1 MIDIVDIVWV
11 LKKIRHLVEFSV
23 IIIVIYIDHDAVLNL
38 IKHIIFIT
46 SFIDKLNLRLIRVFD
61 YIQKFDLKIRHKFD
75 KMHIVS
81 NVLFRLI
88 NFNTNSK
95 KSDDEKKLNVLFTII
110 LINMNVTFR
119 NRLLKNYFN
128 DSTWK
133 KIAVFLNQQKIVD
146 VENNVSFSFYRKND
160 FIFRFDDY
168 ITDVKCHAMILFIN
182 LISELI
188 YVHS

>member
-1 MIDIVDIVWV
+1 MF
-11 LKKIRHLVEFSV
+11 KKIRHLIKFFI
-23 IIIVIYIDHDAVLNL
+23 IIIVIYINHDAIFDL
-38 IKHIIFIT
+38 IKQIIFII
-46 SFIDKLNLRLIRVFD
+46 SFIDKFNLRLIRVFD

-88 NFNTNSK
+88 SFNTNSK
-95 KSDDEKKLNVLFTII
+95 KSDDEKKLNALFIII
-110 LINMNVTFR
+110 LINMNVIFR

-146 VENNVSFSFYRKND
+146 VENSVSFFFIEKTISF
-160 FIFRFDDY
+160 FALM
-168 ITDVKCHAMILFIN
+168 ITSLTSTRLSLVDSAYFN
-182 LISELI
+182 R
-188 YVHS
+188 